1 MGAEELEEKRRLK
14 PIRNDRQQKVREY
27 SSVPAFTAEGFR
39 VVQTHN
45 LGILL
50 PRPIFAVRLR
60 SYPDC
65 FRCDERR
72 KERQYMDPNGEQP
85 YEQM

>member
-27 SSVPAFTAEGFR
+27 SSLQSFTPAGLR
-39 VVQTHN
+39 VVQAHN

-50 PRPIFAVRLR
+50 PRPIFTIRLR
-60 SYPDC
+60 SYPDR
-65 FRCDERR
+65 FRCNERP
-72 KERQYMDPNGEQP
+72 KERQCMDPNGEQP
-85 YEQM
+85 YEQV